1 MYVHMW
7 LWYNRGQVHH
17 LMSCNCIPVLWWI
30 SLISL
35 VRSLLSLCHICLVYL
50 VKSESDQCISA
61 DRQPSGLL
69 LMLNKVSAPLQ
80 LKEGNMK
87 SDLEASLPA
96 AQEDFAIRCRD
107 VCRSYGK
114 LKVLSSLNLTVPQG
128 QMWVERKTDCFP
140 WLIRCLSAVCQSYT
154 QLQRKISLYLFLC
167 VIFFLNC
174 VFYTQS
180 GFKIKTKFNTVA
192 LSEK

>member
-61 DRQPSGLL
+61 DRRPSGLL
-69 LMLNKVSAPLQ
+69 LMLNKVSSPLQ

-96 AQEDFAIRCRD
+96 GKEDFAIRCRD

-128 QMWVERKTDCFP
+128 QMWVERSDRLFSLVDKMSIC
-140 WLIRCLSAVCQSYT
+140 CLSKLNPAS
-154 QLQRKISLYLFLC
+154 KENFSLSFLVRDLF
-167 VIFFLNC
+167 F
-174 VFYTQS
+174 
-180 GFKIKTKFNTVA
+180 
-192 LSEK
+192 